1 LLLCISTVRMTL
13 AVLQKTGPKK
23 DAERRDKVSIRSGKE
38 TQPGQG
44 L

>member
-1 LLLCISTVRMTL
+1 VDQHGAGDSGGLVYK
-13 AVLQKTGPKK
+13 AGPKK
-23 DAERRDKVSIRSGKE
+23 DAQRRDKVSIRTGKE